1 MFAPNDDAFK
11 ALPSGALDSLI
22 AKPEELKKVLLN
34 HVVSG
39 TMYSQGLSSGT
50 VPVVGGGSI
59 EAVVSKSKFALKW

>member
-11 ALPSGALDSLI
+11 TLPAGVLDSLI

-39 TMYSQGLSSGT
+39 TMYRQGLSSRS
-50 VPVVGGGSI
+50 VPVVGGGSV
-59 EAVVSKSKFALKW
+59 EVVVSKSKFALK